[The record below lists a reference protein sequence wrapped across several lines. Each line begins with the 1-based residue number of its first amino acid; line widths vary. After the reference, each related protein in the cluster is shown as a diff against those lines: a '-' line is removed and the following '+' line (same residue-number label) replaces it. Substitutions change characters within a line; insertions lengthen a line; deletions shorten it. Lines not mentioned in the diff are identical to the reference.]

1 MEENL
6 MERLLNDFN
15 GVLEEF
21 NQLVANKDI
30 DGVRRVLNEV
40 NRLIQEQNG
49 IVLDDREPQ
58 YDHVLHELL
67 SKMNGVIELAE
78 KTRGIDFEPGTR
90 LYTNV
95 QVQEMITD
103 VENQLRIQAEK
114 LRVGR
119 NENNEQM
126 IAEAESER
134 QNLLA
139 ELSRLQDAIVPNAEY
154 SNLTYIDEN
163 LKALQEER
171 ARLVEEKQNNI
182 AEIERLRTG
191 QTFTTAANPEN
202 QARLDEINS
211 RISELEQLIPNL
223 ENQINDIKGTNISEL
238 IASLRNETNNR
249 NDLVSRRETLQEQLR
264 AAGDRVRE
272 TRGFDEAY
280 AQARADYS
288 ALVQQISDLDAQIE
302 RTNSAQENI
311 EFLESFLPDIEQR
324 EEVLDPM
331 DYTYMGRLSDE
342 QIIRRLLSEQL
353 HLSEEEI
360 NETIGEY
367 SLVPVDDGAHDE
379 QGEDNPISMR
389 QLVRTR
395 TQKGDMTIGQ
405 ALEDLESR
413 LYDGPVVDHTQE
425 IEEIDSRISELD
437 RVIADAENR
446 ISQIQSSSIRDI
458 IAQNQENQR
467 LRAELESR
475 RETLQEQLRAAG
487 DRVRETR
494 GFDEAY
500 AQARAD
506 YSALVQQIADIDGQI
521 NNIGTNDIEY
531 LESLVTR
538 QEEVLDPMDY
548 TYMGRLS
555 DEQIIRRLLSE
566 QLHLSEEE
574 INETIGEYSLVPV
587 DDGAHDEQG
596 EDNPISMR
604 QLVRTVREP
613 ITVQEAYERNISELE
628 SRRAALQEQLRAA
641 GNRVRETRGFDEAY
655 AQARADYSALV
666 QQISDIENE
675 INSFKERFNEATGI
689 KAEEARIAAAKR
701 EQEELRSRREQLEQ
715 DTSRQENP
723 EIRDRLNKLKE
734 ISGIAALELQ
744 IQQAKDEISK
754 LQEERT
760 TLVPAKGE
768 PSKEDSERI
777 AALEARNREI
787 DARIVE
793 IDQQIEQIPGIHIPG
808 KESQDKLDIT
818 AEAQKIGDKIF
829 KTAKIRRELAD
840 RQISRD
846 EFLAFYKEGYT
857 KTNQQ
862 IDQLGEDYKKILAEM
877 KTIIVDTTGTGKR
890 IDKQIEEA
898 EASGNTELATKLYE
912 QMRKNF
918 VTAGREQQLKDLGLD
933 HEITSPE
940 DVEKMK
946 QFFQVYKTS
955 VEKGIKDIKLSI
967 NELRENAQIFLTEI
981 SRIQAEK
988 ATIEIAGESPEE
1000 LEAKSAARK
1009 DLRRK
1014 LLEASITPEKDL
1026 TDEQIEL
1033 LEDWQ
1038 NSSERFLSKKTTGK
1052 YIYIDRDGKEQII
1065 DVDTI
1070 AEYDEYAADIDFLGV
1085 PAYKENLEQISAY
1098 NQTKDPYV
1106 FGEEVGRKYDEAEAE
1121 REGAGEEVLAR
1132 IMADKQK
1139 YVETFN
1145 GIPNPHKVK
1154 YENWKTAGSTLK
1166 GMKPVSKDLPMPTR
1180 AKNALENVGRF
1191 LGIRVPKFTRKD
1203 EHGND
1208 VRDIKGGI
1216 TTLALD
1222 GLVAG
1227 AVIGSA
1233 VTIGPALAVAG
1244 YAAKGIVTLGNKIA
1258 ARVEYSKHKDEID
1271 NNTPVINQADRNA
1284 REVARKAYYREQGD
1298 NRLVAWAKA
1307 KADKYFTRTREKET
1321 EQAIVDGLMTE
1332 FEEVENARNEALK
1345 SNIELG
1351 RKNQEARQARQR
1363 QIAMSAN
1370 TYNDIVRDPDSIDM
1384 DEATATI
1391 ARNAA
1396 LESMKTGA
1404 GIEDVNANSKA
1415 QRKEQYVKQEGP
1427 VAKTEDLDEAAF
1439 AESADGPVSA
1449 ITAEQIYTGRK
1460 QHVDRLNRI
1469 LTIVTTAGLKFGYTA
1484 WKDGFTQTD
1493 VIHHDAEMGEKV
1505 VHHDAE
1511 YGEVDTPIHETQYDT
1526 SKTLEELRQNYAGK
1540 TADEYYSVSGGLAGQ
1555 RTEALVDKG
1564 ITAGWFDDKSA
1575 WGTGISDTHGLTAPT
1590 LTERLADTGLLDA
1603 NGMLRQDITVQ
1614 QLLDGIG
1621 CQNADLSTLDGIYV
1635 SVGDKYWVALSDL
1648 MDGMTK
1654 DVVVGTQKA
1663 TQLIKEAY
1671 DETVPYVIKE
1681 AYDENVTRFAPEL
1694 IGKAIRDGA
1703 IAGTAIAAADALHE
1717 AAQTTYIDGA
1727 TPGRPEEVTPEA
1739 KDSFDKIA
1747 EKLQKQ
1753 ANIERENNRRREEE
1767 EKQEEHDDDGR

>member
-324 EEVLDPM
+324 
-331 DYTYMGRLSDE
+331 
-342 QIIRRLLSEQL
+342 
-353 HLSEEEI
+353 
-360 NETIGEY
+360 
-367 SLVPVDDGAHDE
+367 
-379 QGEDNPISMR
+379 
-389 QLVRTR
+389 
-395 TQKGDMTIGQ
+395 
-405 ALEDLESR
+405 
-413 LYDGPVVDHTQE
+413 
-425 IEEIDSRISELD
+425 
-437 RVIADAENR
+437 
-446 ISQIQSSSIRDI
+446 
-458 IAQNQENQR
+458 
-467 LRAELESR
+467 
-475 RETLQEQLRAAG
+475 
-487 DRVRETR
+487 
-494 GFDEAY
+494 
-500 AQARAD
+500 
-506 YSALVQQIADIDGQI
+506 
-521 NNIGTNDIEY
+521 
-531 LESLVTR
+531 
-538 QEEVLDPMDY
+538 EEVLDPMDY